1 MLKAW
6 AAWRF
11 LAGIMKRDIRWLAF
25 LGLACAATVL
35 VADGPA
41 DNVADKVRPVPPAGI
56 AYPSEVR
63 EFLRMGATMLGRD
76 IDQLRKDVAEKPE
89 LAARLPDVEVF
100 QKAVDWAVRH
110 DEVFKTN
117 ELATARLLLQTGHE
131 RAAVLRSGKVGWAEA
146 TGPTVRGYRSR
157 IDGSVQPYGL
167 VVPPSWRP
175 DSGRRWRLDFWFHG
189 RGEQLSELAFLNE
202 RMRGP
207 GEFAPPDTFVLHL
220 YGRYCNG
227 SRFAGET
234 DFWEALEDV
243 QRLYPIDEDRMVVRG
258 FSLGGASCW
267 HFTVHHAWRFAA
279 SAPGAGFSETAEF
292 LDVFQNEKL
301 QPFPWEPKLWRLH
314 DATANALNLA
324 MTPVVAYS
332 GADDRQ
338 IQAAQAVE
346 KSMAALGMDL
356 THLVAPTT
364 GHKYEPAT
372 KAELNRRIDAL
383 ARQGRVRVPPRV
395 LFTTH
400 SLRYPRMAWVVVDGL
415 GQHWEPATVVADW
428 QGNTLRVTSTN
439 VSALSFAFGPGES
452 PFDPRQPVRVE
463 VQSDGRPMESV
474 VLGRPTSERSFAGAL
489 HRGAQGWSA
498 GPAPAEGLVKR
509 HGLQGPIDDA
519 FMDRFVFVRPT
530 GQSPF
535 PLVAAWAKS
544 ELERAQREWRRHY
557 RGDVIVMD
565 DAQVTDEELARS
577 NVVVW
582 GDPAS
587 NRLLSRMLSKLPIA
601 WTPDAL
607 KAHGK
612 THDPARHVPVLV
624 FPNPLNPARYVVL
637 NSGFTFREYDYLNNA
652 RQTPKLPDWAVIDVS
667 QAPGPRFPGK
677 VVDGGFFGERWE
689 WK

>member
-1 MLKAW
+1 MSRL
-6 AAWRF
+6 F
-11 LAGIMKRDIRWLAF
+11 PCLLAGLLAVVASRA
-25 LGLACAATVL
+25 L
-35 VADGPA
+35 ADGPA
-41 DNVADKVRPVPPAGI
+41 DNLADKVRPVPPAGI
-56 AYPSEVR
+56 DMPKEVR
-63 EFLRMGATMLGRD
+63 EFLRMGAVMLGRD
-76 IDQLRKDVAEKPE
+76 IDQLRKDVASKPD
-89 LAARLPDVEVF
+89 LAARLPDVEIF
-100 QKAVDWAVRH
+100 QKAVDWAVRY
-110 DEVFKTN
+110 DEFFKTN
-117 ELATARLLLQTGHE
+117 ELAVARQFLQEGHE
-131 RAAVLRSGKVGWAEA
+131 RAAALRSGKVAWAES

-175 DSGRRWRLDFWFHG
+175 NSGKRWRLDFWFHG
-189 RGEQLSELAFLNE
+189 RGEQLSELSFIKE
-202 RMRGP
+202 RVTGP
-207 GEFAPPDTFVLHL
+207 GEFTPPDAFVLHL

-234 DFWEALEDV
+234 DLWEALADV

-301 QPFPWEPKLWRLH
+301 QPFPWESKLWRLH

-338 IQAAQAVE
+338 IQAARAVE
-346 KSMAALGMDL
+346 RSMAPLGMEL
-356 THLVAPTT
+356 THLVAPMT
-364 GHKYEPAT
+364 GHRYEPNT
-372 KAELNRRIDAL
+372 KAELNRRIDAI
-383 ARQGRVRVPPRV
+383 AQQGRVRVPPRV

-400 SLRYPRMAWVVVDGL
+400 SLRYPRMAWVTLDAL

-428 QGNTLRVTSTN
+428 KDNTVRIASTN
-439 VSALSFAFGPGES
+439 VTALSLEFGPGES
-452 PFDPRQPVRVE
+452 PFDPRLPVLVE
-463 VQSDGRPMESV
+463 IQSDSLKATAV
-474 VLGRPTSERSFAGAL
+474 TLGKPGSDRSFSDSLHLGANGWVAGK
-489 HRGAQGWSA
+489 
-498 GPAPAEGLVKR
+498 PAPEGLAKR

-530 GQSPF
+530 GQPFF
-535 PLVAAWAKS
+535 PLVGAWTKS
-544 ELERAQREWRRHY
+544 EMDRAIKEWRRHY
-557 RGDVIVMD
+557 RGDAIVMD
-565 DAQVTDEELARS
+565 DSAVTDEELSRS
-577 NVVVW
+577 NVVLW

-587 NRLLSRMLSKLPIA
+587 NKLLARMMDKLPIR

-607 KAHGK
+607 VAHGK
-612 THDPARHVPVLV
+612 THDPASHVPILI

-652 RQTPKLPDWAVIDVS
+652 RQTPKLPDWAVIDIKSV
-667 QAPGPRFPGK
+667 QPGPRFPGK
-677 VVDGGFFGERWE
+677 ILEGGFFGERWE